1 MSIFTLAILL
11 FEHFQFDLIHVP
23 NIPGSYAISFFTTWD
38 KEWNHAICSNI
49 NGTRDCHTKWNVR
62 QRQMIS
68 LVKYTKK
75 MIQMKLCTKLKY
87 THRDRK
93 QFYGYQRGRVG
104 RDKLGVS
111 D

>member
-1 MSIFTLAILL
+1 MELEIVILSEMSDKDKWYHLW
-11 FEHFQFDLIHVP
+11 
-23 NIPGSYAISFFTTWD
+23 NI
-38 KEWNHAICSNI
+38 
-49 NGTRDCHTKWNVR
+49 
-62 QRQMIS
+62 Q
-68 LVKYTKK
+68 KK